1 MPVSMQILPSQVV
14 LDALAVHRESG
25 KLWPCSAVRRALS
38 HNFHEAPPSSRRS
51 GRIKTV
57 RHAAFARPDNGPVR
71 NYDHEGLRDANAGTS
86 RITA

>member
-1 MPVSMQILPSQVV
+1 MLVSMQILPSKVA
-14 LDALAVHRESG
+14 LDTLAVHQESG
-25 KLWPCSAVRRALS
+25 KLWPCSVARCALS
-38 HNFHEAPPSSRRS
+38 HNFHEAPPSSRPS

-86 RITA
+86 HITA